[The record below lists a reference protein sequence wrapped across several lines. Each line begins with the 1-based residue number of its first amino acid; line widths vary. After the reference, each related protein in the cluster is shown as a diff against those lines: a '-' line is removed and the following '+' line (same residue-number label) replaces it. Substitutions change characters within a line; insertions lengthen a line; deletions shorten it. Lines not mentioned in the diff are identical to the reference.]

1 MVWQDY
7 VFLIG
12 GILQVPPLFSSLL
25 NKRTQYPGL
34 SSLQIASILSA
45 FTITFLSLGLY
56 LAAIGTCASAA
67 LWFLLLVFRP
77 VRSTVD
83 INPRVLPML
92 NISFSSLVSGVVDVS
107 RQQGG
112 QSRRQVLETV
122 LDITSGRHH
131 HVGSRDRDPQGLVVE

>member
-1 MVWQDY
+1 M
-7 VFLIG
+7 G
-12 GILQVPPLFSSLL
+12 GILQVPPLVSSLL
-25 NKRTQYPGL
+25 NKKTQYPRW

-45 FTITFLSLGLY
+45 FTVTFLSLGLY
-56 LAAIGTCASAA
+56 LSAMGTCSTAT

-77 VRSTVD
+77 VQVTTD

-92 NISFSSLVSGVVDVS
+92 NTPFSSLVSGVVGVS

-112 QSRRQVLETV
+112 QPRRQVLETV

-131 HVGSRDRDPQGLVVE
+131 HVDSRDRDPQGLVVE